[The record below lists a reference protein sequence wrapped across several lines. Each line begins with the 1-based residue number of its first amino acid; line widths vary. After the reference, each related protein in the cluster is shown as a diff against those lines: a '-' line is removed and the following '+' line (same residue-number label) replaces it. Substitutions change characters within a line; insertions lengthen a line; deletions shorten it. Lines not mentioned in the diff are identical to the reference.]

1 MQLKDAVRQND
12 RAAFDVSISE
22 QLGKV
27 SELNYALCYVYLNP
41 NAEDSSYYLQRLFE
55 VGATSYSNGI
65 QRAILIGNL
74 ELAKY
79 IASLSRDTANT
90 DAPGAPGAPSIWTDK
105 YILWAACR
113 GYEHNN
119 PPLTRRARRE
129 IIDFIISM
137 GNTNWEHGYYGA
149 YQYELDLAVE
159 MLTRRSIS
167 RQSIQGSPPIYMSK
181 DTLQKLIEHGLCLTI
196 AKEFDSGFG
205 LVKLVEAF
213 RASAFIEVKFYLLPE
228 LAKIVCHQYT
238 IN

>member
-1 MQLKDAVRQND
+1 MQLKDAVQRSD
-12 RAAFDVSISE
+12 RAAFEVSISG
-22 QLGKV
+22 QLGQPQ
-27 SELNYALCYVYLNP
+27 ELNYALCYVYLNL
-41 NAEDSSYYLQRLFE
+41 NTEDASYYLKRLFE

-79 IASLSRDTANT
+79 IASFNPDNGT
-90 DAPGAPGAPSIWTDK
+90 GAPAIWTDK

-113 GYEHNN
+113 GYNSKQREQRDQ
-119 PPLTRRARRE
+119 LARRE

-167 RQSIQGSPPIYMSK
+167 RQSIKIGHIYVTMN
-181 DTLQKLIEHGLCLTI
+181 TLQKLIEHGLCLTI
-196 AKEFDSGFG
+196 AKEFDNGFG
-205 LVKLVEAF
+205 LLKLVEAF

-228 LAKIVCHQYT
+228 LARIVCHQYST
-238 IN
+238 N